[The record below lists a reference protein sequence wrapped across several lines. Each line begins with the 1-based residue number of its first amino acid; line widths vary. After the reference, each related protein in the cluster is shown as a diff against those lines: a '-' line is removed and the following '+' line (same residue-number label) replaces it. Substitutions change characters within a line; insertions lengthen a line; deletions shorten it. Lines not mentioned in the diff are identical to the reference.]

1 MSINSLITNINSWL
15 INNVPKRD
23 HAIVFRHQLSWYLVP
38 ILLIIWAI
46 FPETHQAFTIPMI
59 IIFIVGIIETIF
71 FMPVSAISKTISVV
85 LHILIVLP
93 LIRAYYTNGFWQQE
107 SKFRN
112 RKGCLK
118 GDIKV
123 YTKCNKRRVHF
134 STDNNREYWRQDF
147 RYLVTFNMWTLSLM
161 IAGVLLLIFLPYW
174 PYFMSRTHI
183 IVLAIIIT
191 IALWGYAEYL

>member
-1 MSINSLITNINSWL
+1 MSVNSLITTIKSWA
-15 INNVPKRD
+15 IDIVPKRD

-38 ILLIIWAI
+38 ILLLIWVI

-71 FMPVSAISKTISVV
+71 FTPVSTISKTISVV

-93 LIRAYYTNGFWQQE
+93 LTGAYYTNGFGQTQIINKK
-107 SKFRN
+107 S
-112 RKGCLK
+112 CLK
-118 GDIKV
+118 EDKKD
-123 YTKCNKRRVHF
+123 YAKCVKRRVHF

-183 IVLAIIIT
+183 ISLAIIIT

>member
-1 MSINSLITNINSWL
+1 MSVNSLITTIKMWAINI
-15 INNVPKRD
+15 VPKRD
-23 HAIVFRHQLSWYLVP
+23 HKIVFRHQLSWYLVP
-38 ILLIIWAI
+38 ILLLIWAI
-46 FPETHQAFTIPMI
+46 FPKTHQAFTIPMI

-71 FMPVSAISKTISVV
+71 FTPVSAISKTISVV

-93 LIRAYYTNGFWQQE
+93 LTGAYYTHGFGQTQI
-107 SKFRN
+107 RN
-112 RKGCLK
+112 KKGCLK
-118 GDIKV
+118 GDIKD
-123 YTKCNKRRVHF
+123 YAKYDKRRVHF

>member
-1 MSINSLITNINSWL
+1 
-15 INNVPKRD
+15 
-23 HAIVFRHQLSWYLVP
+23 
-38 ILLIIWAI
+38 
-46 FPETHQAFTIPMI
+46 
-59 IIFIVGIIETIF
+59 
-71 FMPVSAISKTISVV
+71 MPVSAISKTISVV

-93 LIRAYYTNGFWQQE
+93 LTGAYYTNGFGQTQI
-107 SKFRN
+107 RN

-118 GDIKV
+118 EDKKD
-123 YTKCNKRRVHF
+123 YAKYDKRRVHF

-183 IVLAIIIT
+183 IALAIIIT